1 MIEGDAVM
9 KDSTRSKGQEGS
21 VEQQSGQ
28 VAYVPAGQGPA
39 LRVLSQL
46 IVFKKRAEAG
56 PYTLLESI
64 DQPHSGPPPHI
75 HHTQD
80 EAFYVLEGQYEFLC
94 GEETITAGPGSFMH
108 IPRGTVHTLQN
119 VGEGPARALV
129 LLTPPGPLERLFK
142 EVGEQVTDS
151 TTPMA
156 PAAPPD
162 MDKLM
167 ASARRNQMEL
177 LLPREA

>member
-1 MIEGDAVM
+1 ME
-9 KDSTRSKGQEGS
+9 DSRGQGGS
-21 VEQQSGQ
+21 VEERSGQ

-46 IVFKKRAEAG
+46 IVSKRRAEAS

-75 HHTQD
+75 HHIQD
-80 EAFYVLEGQYEFLC
+80 EAFYVLEGRYEFLC
-94 GEETITAGPGSFMH
+94 GEERITADPGSFVH

-119 VGEGPARALV
+119 IGDGPARALV
-129 LLTPPGPLERLFK
+129 LLTPPGPLERFFE
-142 EVGEQVTDS
+142 EVGEQVTGS
-151 TTPMA
+151 TAPAA

-162 MDKLM
+162 IDKLV
-167 ASARRNQMEL
+167 ASARRNQMEI
-177 LLPREA
+177 LLPGGA